1 MAIVN
6 QDATLFNETIEQN
19 ILYGR
24 PAASRDD
31 VIEAAQMAYAHDFI
45 RGCPQGYDTM
55 VGENSVRLSG
65 GQRQRIALARAFL
78 KKDAKILLLD
88 EATASLD
95 TESEKW
101 VQYSMEKLSREKTT
115 LVIAHRLSTVK
126 NADHII
132 VMN

>member
-1 MAIVN
+1 
-6 QDATLFNETIEQN
+6 
-19 ILYGR
+19 
-24 PAASRDD
+24 
-31 VIEAAQMAYAHDFI
+31 
-45 RGCPQGYDTM
+45 M

-132 VMN
+132 VMDNGVIVEEGHHNDLIQNKGLYARLVAPQLTQPRVSP